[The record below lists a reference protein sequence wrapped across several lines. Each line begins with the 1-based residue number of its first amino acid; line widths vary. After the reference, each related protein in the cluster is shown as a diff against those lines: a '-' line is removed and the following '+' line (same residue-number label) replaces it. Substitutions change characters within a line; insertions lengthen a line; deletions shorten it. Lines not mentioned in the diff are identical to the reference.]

1 MDENRKRYGMTT
13 MDNSDSDNEKNEQ
26 RGKTVM
32 GNTGVRDFGK
42 VNLRMSG

>member
-1 MDENRKRYGMTT
+1 MDENRKRYWMATI
-13 MDNSDSDNEKNEQ
+13 DNSDNDNEKNEQ

-42 VNLRMSG
+42 VNLKVSG